1 MSFPAERPKATRG
14 REPIFLHR
22 FRDPLPKAR
31 NASLAGGDTGWREGK
46 GTHLPS
52 PFLDPLPKAR
62 NASLAGG
69 DTGWREGKIAI
80 A

>member
-1 MSFPAERPKATRG
+1 MPVIPGRAAEG
-14 REPIFLHR
+14 
-22 FRDPLPKAR
+22 
-31 NASLAGGDTGWREGK
+31 REGK